1 MILAKRIPQTVILN
15 GVSPWAQAGAKRS
28 EGSLTET
35 RAEAA
40 GESSLGFSPNARPL
54 WAKAQATLRQGE
66 GFTPPA

>member
-1 MILAKRIPQTVILN
+1 MNRRAENPKPAVILN

-40 GESSLGFSPNARPL
+40 G
-54 WAKAQATLRQGE
+54 
-66 GFTPPA
+66 